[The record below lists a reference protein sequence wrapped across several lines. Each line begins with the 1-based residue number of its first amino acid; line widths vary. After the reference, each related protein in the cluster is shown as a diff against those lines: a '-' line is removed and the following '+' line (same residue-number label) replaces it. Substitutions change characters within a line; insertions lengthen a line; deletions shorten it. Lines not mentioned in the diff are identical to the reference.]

1 MTSAPHGPAP
11 HRPDRGAQA
20 ERTTL
25 AWVRTALATAATAVL
40 AARALQFRT
49 SGLVLAVVALLGV
62 TAFVL
67 SALRGLHGHRTARM
81 TGNPATAL
89 GSRPGAPVLVALA
102 VAALCGAA
110 AVLLVVDGPR

>member
-1 MTSAPHGPAP
+1 M
-11 HRPDRGAQA
+11 
-20 ERTTL
+20 
-25 AWVRTALATAATAVL
+25 L

-49 SGLVLAVVALLGV
+49 SGLVLAVLAL
-62 TAFVL
+62 
-67 SALRGLHGHRTARM
+67 
-81 TGNPATAL
+81 PATAL